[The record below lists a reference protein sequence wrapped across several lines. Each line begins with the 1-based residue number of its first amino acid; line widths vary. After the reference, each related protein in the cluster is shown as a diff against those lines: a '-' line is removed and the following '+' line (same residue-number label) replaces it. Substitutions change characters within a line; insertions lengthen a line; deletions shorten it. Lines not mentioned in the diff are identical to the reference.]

1 VSAPAA
7 AAAAGAPARRARTPV
22 PTRPRI
28 SPPRSPRRI
37 SGPARTP
44 AKRSSH
50 PSQPRTQAERGL
62 VPALLGA
69 LNGVSRSGALDRL
82 IRGRIWIAVIAFALI
97 GIVTLQLLVLQ
108 LNASIGRSLVRE
120 AQLQRANAALSIES
134 SELSAGE
141 RVESQA
147 GRLGMQLVPLDA
159 LRFLTADPRADVVR
173 AAAALKTPVHATGSG
188 EAGAA
193 TTQTASSET
202 TAAGEQAQAGET
214 GTPTSTQAT
223 SPIGETGTPTSTQAT
238 SPTGEAGTSTGE
250 ADAPS
255 SEAPGSSVSSAAA
268 DPAAAT
274 GASATAPAEAP
285 TAATV
290 GGAGGVGASQPS
302 GAG

>member
-223 SPIGETGTPTSTQAT
+223 SP
-238 SPTGEAGTSTGE
+238 TGEAGTSTGE